1 MVMVRWS
8 SYVGYDVT
16 GSMRRG
22 QRGDP
27 HQRQGVLIV
36 DDVLDVGLHDSD
48 VLDEIEMTSNLIIAA
63 SESEVRLPQQRIDE
77 ILGVEED

>member
-1 MVMVRWS
+1 ML
-8 SYVGYDVT
+8 DVT
-16 GSMRRG
+16 KLDRRDVGS
-22 QRGDP
+22 DP
-27 HQRQGVLIV
+27 HRRQGVVIV
-36 DDVLDVGLHDSD
+36 DDVLDVPLKDSD

>member
-1 MVMVRWS
+1 MVRWS

-22 QRGDP
+22 QRGGS

-48 VLDEIEMTSNLIIAA
+48 ALDEIEITSNLIIAA

>member
-1 MVMVRWS
+1 ML
-8 SYVGYDVT
+8 DVT
-16 GSMRRG
+16 KLDRRDAGS
-22 QRGDP
+22 DP
-27 HQRQGVLIV
+27 HRRQGVVIV
-36 DDVLDVGLHDSD
+36 DDVLDVPLKDSD